1 MVIVSLSGGL
11 GNQMFQFSSAYALAK
26 RNNALLTIDISQFD
40 KSDRSHVVCMLDN
53 FSLKN
58 NTVKISTNTSWKI
71 ALKLGLIFKVPYII
85 SFKFKKVF
93 KVIIEESVS
102 YSEDIDT
109 LLSGNLFITNSQL
122 QSYKYFHS
130 MKNDIVNLFKV
141 NNDIVNLFKVNDKL
155 KKYRLKEKTRVL
167 SMHIRKGD
175 YKLSDSPMF
184 SLSEDYYINAYKYVV
199 SNFEAIDCIY
209 LFTDDVVWVK
219 KNMLNL
225 FKICCQILIIEEEF
239 KDISAVESLY
249 IMSNCELSIISN
261 SSFSWWGAYL
271 GKEKEVV
278 VAPSTWFG
286 DNRIHNIIP
295 ENWIS
300 LPG

>member
-1 MVIVSLSGGL
+1 MLIKKSMVIVSLSGGL

-40 KSDRSHVVCMLDN
+40 KSDRSHAVYMLDN

-58 NTVKISTNTSWKI
+58 NTVKFATNISWKI

-85 SFKFKKVF
+85 SFKLKKIF
-93 KVIIEESVS
+93 KVIIEDSIS

-109 LLSGNLFITNSQL
+109 LSSGNVFITNSQL

-130 MKNDIVNLFKV
+130 MKNDIVNLFK
-141 NNDIVNLFKVNDKL
+141 INDKL
-155 KKYRLKEKTRVL
+155 EKYRLKEKTRVL
-167 SMHIRKGD
+167 SMHIRRGD
-175 YKLSDSPMF
+175 YLHSDCAMSL
-184 SLSEDYYINAYKYVV
+184 LSEEYFINAYKYVV

-209 LFTDDVVWVK
+209 LFTDDIVWVK
-219 KNMLNL
+219 KNMSNL

-239 KDISAVESLY
+239 KNISAVESLS

-278 VAPSTWFG
+278 IAPSKWFV
-286 DNRIHNIIP
+286 DNRIHDIIP
-295 ENWIS
+295 ENWIT

>member
-1 MVIVSLSGGL
+1 MLIKKSMLIVSLSGGL

-40 KSDRSHVVCMLDN
+40 KSDRSHAVYMLDN

-85 SFKFKKVF
+85 SFKLKKIF
-93 KVIIEESVS
+93 KVAIEESIS

-130 MKNDIVNLFKV
+130 MQNDIVSLFK
-141 NNDIVNLFKVNDKL
+141 INDKL
-155 KKYRLKEKTRVL
+155 EKYRLKEKTRVL
-167 SMHIRKGD
+167 SMHIRRGD
-175 YKLSDSPMF
+175 YLHSDCAMSL
-184 SLSEDYYINAYKYVV
+184 LSEEYYINAYKYVV

-219 KNMLNL
+219 KNMSNL

-239 KDISAVESLY
+239 KNISAVESLS

-278 VAPSTWFG
+278 IAPSTWFV

-295 ENWIS
+295 ENWIT
-300 LPG
+300 LPD